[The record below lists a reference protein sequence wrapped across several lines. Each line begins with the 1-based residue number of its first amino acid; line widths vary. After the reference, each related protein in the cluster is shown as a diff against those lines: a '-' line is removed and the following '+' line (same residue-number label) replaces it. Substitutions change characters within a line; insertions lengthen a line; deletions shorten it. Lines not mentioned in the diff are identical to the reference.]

1 MSENHSIGI
10 KVGGADMREAAD
22 PLAAAIVKILEA
34 KAEQETIRVA
44 LSVFG
49 QSVTPDN
56 ISIANCHIVGPR
68 TINIDGEEPA

>member
-10 KVGGADMREAAD
+10 KIGGADMKDAAD

-34 KAEQETIRVA
+34 KAEQETIRTA

-49 QSVTPDN
+49 RSVTPDN
-56 ISIANCHIVGPR
+56 ISIANCHVVGPR
-68 TINIDGEEPA
+68 TINIDNEDPA